1 MTKMG
6 LKNETILYSKEG
18 RRCILTLNRPEKLN
32 ALTVPLVTEL
42 NDALD
47 FIRNDEEISVVIIT
61 GTGRAFSV
69 GADIE
74 MLENLGSP
82 ETFRTETRERWHKA
96 FNAIEGMEKLF
107 IAALN
112 GITLGGALELALACD
127 LRVAAADA
135 VFGLPEIN
143 FGLIPDAG
151 GTIRLTKLIGPGAA
165 KELILSGNLIP
176 SQIAKSMGL
185 IQQVFAAENF
195 MEEVLN
201 YSKQFE
207 QKSPIALG
215 LGKAAVNKNM
225 HQDIVSGLE
234 DALFI
239 QSILLKTREHQ
250 EALDE
255 FKKQHKLRHSGK

>member
-1 MTKMG
+1 ME

-47 FIRNDEEISVVIIT
+47 FIRNDEEITVVIIT
-61 GTGRAFSV
+61 GAGRAFSV
-69 GADIE
+69 GADID
-74 MLENLGSP
+74 MIENLGSP

-127 LRVAAADA
+127 LRVAATDV

-151 GTIRLTKLIGPGAA
+151 GTIRLTRLIGPGAA
-165 KELILSGNLIP
+165 KELILSGKMI
-176 SQIAKSMGL
+176 SSEDAKSMGL
-185 IQQVFAAENF
+185 IQQVFPSESF
-195 MEEVLN
+195 MEAVTE
-201 YSKQFE
+201 YSKPFE

-215 LGKAAVNKNM
+215 LGKSAVNKNV
-225 HQDIVSGLE
+225 HQDTGSALE
-234 DALFI
+234 DALII
-239 QSILLKTREHQ
+239 QSILLETSEHR
-250 EALDE
+250 EALDD
-255 FKKQHKLRHSGK
+255 FKKKLKLKRK